1 MASFSEIS
9 SNELARQCAG
19 SRDPEAWAEFIRRFQ
34 PVIASSVFRTVRQW
48 REPTRE
54 QADDLVQETFLKLC
68 EDDCKMLRDFE
79 PKHEDAI
86 FGFLKIVTS
95 NVVRDHFKSGMA
107 IKRGAAQTD
116 TIEEYVHLDGALSG
130 SDGEGDI
137 LRNLQL
143 EEIDAILFKQ
153 LTGKDAAR
161 NRAIFWLR
169 HRQGLRA
176 SEIAVIPSID
186 LSTEG
191 VESVLLRMVNM
202 IRSHI
207 KDNGGWLS

>member
-1 MASFSEIS
+1 LASFSQLS

-19 SRDPEAWAEFIRRFQ
+19 SRDPEAWDEFIRRFQ

-48 REPTRE
+48 HEPTRE

-68 EDDCKMLRDFE
+68 ADDCQMLRDFE

-116 TIEEYVHLDGALSG
+116 AIEEYFQLDGAMSG
-130 SDGEGDI
+130 SNGEREI
-137 LRNLQL
+137 FRNLQL
-143 EEIDAILFKQ
+143 EEIDAILLKN
-153 LTGKDAAR
+153 LTGKDARR

-169 HRQGLRA
+169 HKQGLRA
-176 SEIAVIPSID
+176 SEIAVVPSID

-191 VESVLLRMVNM
+191 VESVLLRMTDM
-202 IRSHI
+202 IRSHMR
-207 KDNGGWLS
+207 NSGV